1 MQSDIMQPIISD
13 GIKLD
18 VVSARFDE
26 ADARLSDLRS
36 KYGSDIRTIEAGD
49 YSVCTGR
56 GVVPSGEFPVNGKMR
71 IVLSDDGKPLVGFR
85 IYPALM
91 DWARDLMC
99 DDTPESLVED
109 AGGNPVVAAQ
119 EFCEFWLGICKH
131 TVPFDNY
138 QELRRQLRED
148 YGMTAWEF
156 RTWLQEMLRDE
167 VGVSEV
173 RAVKRIVANGGGYCI
188 AITKEV
194 EALDLH
200 RGDEV
205 EIIVRRKS

>member
-1 MQSDIMQPIISD
+1 M
-13 GIKLD
+13 D
-18 VVSARFDE
+18 VVSARIDE
-26 ADARLSDLRS
+26 ADARLSDLRERF
-36 KYGSDIRTIEAGD
+36 GSQIRMVEAGD

-56 GVVPSGEFPVNGKMR
+56 GVVPSGEFPVNGRMR
-71 IVLSDDGKPLVGFR
+71 IVLSDDGRPLVGFR
-85 IYPALM
+85 VYPVLI
-91 DWARDLMC
+91 DWTLNLMC

-119 EFCEFWLGICKH
+119 EFCEWWLGISKR
-131 TVPFDNY
+131 TTPFDSY

-156 RTWLQEMLRDE
+156 RAWLQEMLRDE
-167 VGVSEV
+167 VGVTEV
-173 RAVKRIVANGGGYCI
+173 RAVKKIVANGGGYCI

-205 EIIVRRKS
+205 EVIVQRKS